1 MTDKI
6 KNILNEQ
13 IREEMYSSNLYLAMS
28 GRFEALNLKGMA
40 NWMQIQAKE
49 ENNHA
54 LGFFYF
60 LLNRSVEPVISAL
73 AQPDLKGLDK
83 PADLFA
89 AALKHEGHITA
100 CINSIYE
107 LAKEEKDYALESFI
121 RWYIDEQ
128 VEEEANANEIVDK
141 IKLIG
146 SEGPALYMLDQEL
159 AARTFTEF
167 IPGKTAA

>member
-6 KNILNEQ
+6 KDILNKQ
-13 IREEMYSSNLYLAMS
+13 IQEEMYSSNLYLAMA
-28 GRFEALNLKGMA
+28 GRLEALNLKGMA

-54 LGFFYF
+54 FGFFYF
-60 LLNRSVEPVISAL
+60 LLDRGEEPVISDL
-73 AQPDLKGLDK
+73 AKPNLEGMDK
-83 PADLFA
+83 PEDIFVE
-89 AALKHEGHITA
+89 ALKHEEHITA
-100 CINSIYE
+100 CINAIYE

-128 VEEEANANEIVDK
+128 VEEEANASEIVDK

-146 SEGPALYMLDQEL
+146 SHGQAVYMLDKEL